1 MQNINVQLDHEKE
14 LMSEQV
20 MFMQND
26 WKREQEQAVVLQKD
40 LQYKE
45 DQMARIQ
52 EMNIGQ
58 AAVIS
63 QLNQ

>member
-1 MQNINVQLDHEKE
+1 MQLDHEKE

-26 WKREQEQAVVLQKD
+26 WKREQEQTVVLQKD

-45 DQMARIQ
+45 
-52 EMNIGQ
+52 E
-58 AAVIS
+58 
-63 QLNQ
+63 QLQRF